1 MITGDNQGAA
11 RRIAN
16 EVGIDEYEAEV
27 LPQEKYAVVEKY
39 KKLGYYTAMVGDG
52 INDSPA
58 LKAADIGIAMGT
70 GTDIAVDS
78 ADVVLV
84 SGNLTALQKTINI
97 SAKALRIIKQNLF
110 WAFFYNVIGIPLAAG
125 AFSYLGIRLT
135 PAIASALMSI
145 SSLFVVTNALRIAK
159 RKVKKVKITN
169 DFDLVEVKLEIE
181 KMMCKHCESK
191 VKTALESVVGVRSA
205 TVSLEQKTA
214 IVKSKKYID
223 EKLLT
228 AAVKDAGFEV
238 VRITK

>member
-1 MITGDNQGAA
+1 MIELSRQTVRN
-11 RRIAN
+11 
-16 EVGIDEYEAEV
+16 
-27 LPQEKYAVVEKY
+27 
-39 KKLGYYTAMVGDG
+39 
-52 INDSPA
+52 
-58 LKAADIGIAMGT
+58 
-70 GTDIAVDS
+70 
-78 ADVVLV
+78 
-84 SGNLTALQKTINI
+84 
-97 SAKALRIIKQNLF
+97 IKQNLF
-110 WAFFYNVIGIPLAAG
+110 WAFFYNCVAIPIAAG
-125 AFSYLGIRLT
+125 AFAFAGISLN
-135 PAIASALMSI
+135 PMIAAACMSL